1 MQVARGT
8 GVNLIFFLIPQFFD
22 LCKNQ
27 GENCEEIDRK
37 EKKTTGG
44 LKFLYN
50 IFLLKGCSHNSVVF
64 Y

>member
-37 EKKTTGG
+37 EKKNYWGP
-44 LKFLYN
+44 K
-50 IFLLKGCSHNSVVF
+50 VF
-64 Y
+64 VQYFSSQRMQPQ